1 MVRSAR
7 NAPLPFSAQRI
18 IARCFSMLI
27 RRACCEFSTHARL
40 IQRQPTVNPL
50 GRGSG
55 SPDGPTVAIA
65 NGAGAEA
72 GLNILRRN
80 ITWESWQEGQRG
92 LSLRPVT
99 NQKLDDLY
107 FKAGRSVR
115 DCVASL
121 QESFR
126 RLPPFGLD
134 GAPGLFEP
142 PRFLPGF
149 RRESERLS
157 CLRWAWKFFRLVTQ
171 ASCV

>member
-1 MVRSAR
+1 
-7 NAPLPFSAQRI
+7 
-18 IARCFSMLI
+18 MLI

-50 GRGSG
+50 DRRPG
-55 SPDGPTVAIA
+55 SPDGPAVAIA

-107 FKAGRSVR
+107 FETGRSVQ
-115 DCVASL
+115 DSVASL
-121 QESFR
+121 QESLWQ
-126 RLPPFGLD
+126 LPPFGLA
-134 GAPGLFEP
+134 GAPGLLQSP
-142 PRFLPGF
+142 CFLPGF

-157 CLRWAWKFFRLVTQ
+157 CLRRAWRFFRLVTR
-171 ASCV
+171 ASCVRHSFLGCYL